1 MSSTPLFVTPTPQTT
16 SVHHSPTMKLSIVVL
31 TVACLMVGAQLAAA
45 ADGDVYDCDL
55 RQSIW

>member
-1 MSSTPLFVTPTPQTT
+1 
-16 SVHHSPTMKLSIVVL
+16 MKLSIVVL